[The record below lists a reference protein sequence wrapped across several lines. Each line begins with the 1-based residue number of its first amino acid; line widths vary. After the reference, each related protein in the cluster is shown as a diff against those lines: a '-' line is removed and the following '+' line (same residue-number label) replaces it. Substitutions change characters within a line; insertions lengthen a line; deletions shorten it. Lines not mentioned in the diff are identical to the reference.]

1 MCSPHNLLTYPHCFK
16 GYGFNFGW
24 KSEKEL
30 KMIWSYSKAWIYCSQ
45 YVAISSQKGSKM
57 ALTELL
63 LTKQKKPLKKGLY
76 CRQSRCGEG
85 GIRTHEE
92 VTPLLP

>member
-1 MCSPHNLLTYPHCFK
+1 MYRSYFVYPRPLFTD
-16 GYGFNFGW
+16 
-24 KSEKEL
+24 KEL
-30 KMIWSYSKAWIYCSQ
+30 VISLKKRKSIWSYSKAWIYCSQ

-76 CRQSRCGEG
+76 RRQCYCGEG
-85 GIRTHEE
+85 GIRTHER